1 VARSRPREAEPH
13 GRGARDQVAR
23 ARRAGGA
30 GGVARGAC
38 LAWSI
43 YIYIYIDIDIYI
55 YRERERERGP
65 PTFMF
70 TSGLQTLMTNLG
82 RQRNLLDHKGAAT
95 VHRGRSPI
103 DLAWWQ
109 RVEGVAA
116 SKGTMA

>member
-43 YIYIYIDIDIYI
+43 YIY
-55 YRERERERGP
+55 RERERERERYPNFYVYLGP
-65 PTFMF
+65 PN
-70 TSGLQTLMTNLG
+70 SHDQPW
-82 RQRNLLDHKGAAT
+82 AAEEPL
-95 VHRGRSPI
+95 RP
-103 DLAWWQ
+103 
-109 RVEGVAA
+109 
-116 SKGTMA
+116 

>member
-13 GRGARDQVAR
+13 GRGARYQVAR

-43 YIYIYIDIDIYI
+43 YIYI
-55 YRERERERGP
+55 ERERGP
-65 PTFMF
+65 LTFMF